1 MKQTHRIFGS
11 VPKSKGNKSEYKQVG
26 LHQIKKLL
34 CRKESQLQ
42 NFRKGNLLSERR
54 YLQIIYQIRS

>member
-1 MKQTHRIFGS
+1 MQTNLFMKQKQTHGIFGS

-34 CRKESQLQ
+34 CRKESHLQ
-42 NFRKGNLLSERR
+42 NEKAT
-54 YLQIIYQIRS
+54 Y